1 MLRPAIVVTLLLA
14 VAGCSRSP
22 LPTPFSPP
30 PPPSAAVAL
39 RHLGSIVE
47 VVESGDLSGLC
58 RFGGGNCPDELA
70 NADPA
75 AVPGDGPIVLGTA
88 VIPPRRQADGAWS
101 TGGLLLDLCG
111 RDGRGDLYDSQMLV
125 FQDASGRLLSINT
138 LYWTGMKIATSNEAV
153 GRAQPPR
160 PCPLD
165 GVPAASP

>member
-1 MLRPAIVVTLLLA
+1 MLRSAIVVTLLLV
-14 VAGCSRSP
+14 VAGCSLSP
-22 LPTPFSPP
+22 VPTPFSPL

-39 RHLGSIVE
+39 RHLTSIVA

-58 RFGGGNCPDELA
+58 RFGGGNCRDELA
-70 NADPA
+70 SADPE

-88 VIPPRRQADGAWS
+88 VIPPRREADGAWT

-111 RDGRGDLYDSQMLV
+111 RDGRGRVYGSQMLV
-125 FQDASGRLLSINT
+125 FQDAGGRLLSINT

-165 GVPAASP
+165 APPSASP